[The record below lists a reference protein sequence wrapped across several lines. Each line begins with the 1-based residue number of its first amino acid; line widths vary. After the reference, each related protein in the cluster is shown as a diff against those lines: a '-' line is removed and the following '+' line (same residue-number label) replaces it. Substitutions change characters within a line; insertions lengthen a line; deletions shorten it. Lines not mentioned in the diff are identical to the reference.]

1 MGVWEV
7 LEIEP
12 TEDIPSIKKAYS
24 QKLKVHH
31 PEDDPEGY
39 QRLRE
44 AYDYAMKVAK
54 KGAIKETGPSFS
66 DESNIHIWPNP
77 PNTVELTVETIDRPE
92 EIDPVDEF
100 MEQVEEVYSDFS
112 SRISHEQ
119 WSKLLNNDIVWN
131 VRLNEIVEV
140 TLLDFLHEHR
150 FLPKRV
156 WESIE
161 YCFRWR
167 ELATEDPD
175 DRMEHFTEEFYHFY
189 CRQLDE
195 PALRYTFIQH
205 AADLDYDVFL
215 NKRETAY
222 QALKENNLELAGQ
235 SLDEAY
241 AMYSD
246 DPDLLRLQGEY
257 FLRMGEKESALA
269 VMEHGIRI
277 YPDDIDWYL
286 IRSRIWYETHQFVE
300 AKDECLYVL
309 SRMPANMGAL
319 RLLGKCFIQ
328 LGELEKAEEN
338 YLKILESFPNDID
351 AITSLAHIRS
361 EMVERAK
368 RRTFFTRRSVIKR
381 LYKKLGKPNFF
392 GSVKLFWMQMPKA
405 GVVFILSFILFL
417 HVLLS
422 NPFINDSGL
431 TPISYLK
438 NRIHPVELSSTEVL
452 NQLDYSDIAQIK
464 LPSVHFLGIT
474 EYHLKAQTGAIST
487 RYNSSYSKQRNWARS
502 ILPTAWFYVA
512 KLDNSSIVLL
522 VSDANQAVQI
532 QKSNFI
538 DSPGTIVKMPQEL
551 PEYVWEVL
559 QITDFGSKYKDSK
572 FVVDKLIVVHNVTNE
587 VPVKAVIYSVLLL
600 VLYALLLRLIV
611 RTYKTV
617 RF

>member
-7 LEIEP
+7 LGIEP

-44 AYDYAMKVAK
+44 AYDYAMKAAK
-54 KGAIKETGPSFS
+54 KGAVKETRPSFS
-66 DESNIHIWPNP
+66 DENNIHIWPNP
-77 PNTVELTVETIDRPE
+77 SNMVELTVETIDPPE

-112 SRISHEQ
+112 SRINLDQ
-119 WSKLLNNDIVWN
+119 WSRLLNSDIVWD
-131 VRLNEIVEV
+131 VRLKEIVEE

-167 ELATEDPD
+167 ELATEAPD
-175 DRMEHFTEEFYHFY
+175 DRMEYFTEEFYHFY

-195 PALRYTFIQH
+195 PALRYTFLQH
-205 AADLDYDVFL
+205 AVDLDYDEFL

-222 QALKENNLELAGQ
+222 QALKENNLELAGR

-257 FLRMGEKESALA
+257 FLRMGDKKSALA
-269 VMEHGIRI
+269 AMEQGIRI
-277 YPDDIDWYL
+277 YPEDIDWYL
-286 IRSRIWYETHQFVE
+286 IRSRIWYESLQFVE
-300 AKDECLYVL
+300 AKDECLYIL
-309 SRMPANMGAL
+309 SRMPANMGTL
-319 RLLGKCFIQ
+319 RLLGKIFIQ

-338 YLKILESFPNDID
+338 YLKVLESYPNDID

-361 EMVERAK
+361 DMVERAK
-368 RRTFFTRRSVIKR
+368 QGNFFTRRSVKKR

-392 GSVKLFWMQMPKA
+392 GSVKLFWMQLPKT
-405 GVVFILSFILFL
+405 GVVITLSLILFL

-422 NPFINDSGL
+422 NPFINDTGL
-431 TPISYLK
+431 TPVSYLK
-438 NRIHPVELSSTEVL
+438 NMIHPVELASTEML
-452 NQLDYSDIAQIK
+452 NQADSSDIVQIK

-474 EYHLKAQTGAIST
+474 EYQAKAETGAIST
-487 RYNSSYSKQRNWARS
+487 RYNSSYDPKRNWAKS
-502 ILPTAWFYVA
+502 ILPTGWFYVA

-532 QKSNFI
+532 QKSNSI

-572 FVVDKLIVVHNVTNE
+572 FVADKLIVVHNVTNE
-587 VPVKAVIYSVLLL
+587 ILVKAVIYSVLLL
-600 VLYALLLRLIV
+600 VLYAFLLRLLV